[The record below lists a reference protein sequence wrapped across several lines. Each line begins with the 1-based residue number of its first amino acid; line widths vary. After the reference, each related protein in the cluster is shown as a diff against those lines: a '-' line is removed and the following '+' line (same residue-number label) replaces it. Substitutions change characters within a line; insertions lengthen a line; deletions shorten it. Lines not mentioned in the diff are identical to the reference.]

1 LSRDD
6 QSSGSCSSSI
16 SDASCSASASSSI
29 CLPPSEGGAS
39 NGGSYGVTDC
49 SSDSGSGNGESNQN
63 AHNQMCEAIDN
74 TILIGSS
81 VGTVCG
87 IAAVTIPAAQA
98 PGAACSAMGGVVALV
113 GSVASKIGGC

>member
-1 LSRDD
+1 MRILTAKEVNFVSGGFDALTCPGLNSD
-6 QSSGSCSSSI
+6 GNDVQKSKEGADGENAGSSGG
-16 SDASCSASASSSI
+16 
-29 CLPPSEGGAS
+29 ERE
-39 NGGSYGVTDC
+39 VTY
-49 SSDSGSGNGESNQN
+49 EE
-63 AHNQMCEAIDN
+63 AHNQMCEAINN